1 MVIMENLSP
10 RQQRRIFQYLKT
22 YFVNIFIKFILTIL
36 IASLNDMF
44 FLACMV
50 INLSGLCSFFRLS
63 GEMMAFYCFLLV
75 IEDICAGYLLY
86 FDVIHSKYF
95 IVDEKKYFV
104 WTFSLIFCLFNF
116 YQIYFVCK
124 SKIFIEKLLKRRNQD
139 PLVTN

>member
-1 MVIMENLSP
+1 M
-10 RQQRRIFQYLKT
+10 YLKT
-22 YFVNIFIKFILTIL
+22 YLINIFIKFMLTVM

-44 FLACMV
+44 FLGCMI

-75 IEDICAGYLLY
+75 IENSCASVLLY
-86 FDVIHSKYF
+86 FDIVNSKNF

-104 WTFSLIFCLFNF
+104 WSFSIIFCLFNF

-124 SKIFIEKLLKRRNQD
+124 SKMFIEKLLKKTTQE
-139 PLVTN
+139 PLVAN